1 MASGFGKKLNISVF
15 GSSHA
20 EAVGVTVT
28 GLPAGLAVDAEKLQ
42 AFMTR
47 RAPGRSA
54 LSTARREAD
63 VPRFETGLTDGVTDG
78 QPLTV
83 TIANS
88 DAHRSDYDA
97 LRGIPRPGHADY
109 TAWVKYGKDFDM
121 AGGGQFSGRMTAPM
135 CAAGGILLQLL
146 EKKGISVSAH
156 ILQIADVRDTAFDP
170 LQPETDVNK
179 KAFPVLCD
187 EAGERMQQAVL
198 AAKQCG
204 DSVGGIIE
212 CAVTGL
218 PAGVGGA
225 MFDGMESR
233 IAAALFG
240 IPAVKGVEFGAG
252 FAATAMRG
260 SQHNDAFTVENGC
273 VKTGSNHAG
282 GILGGITNGMPL
294 IFRCA
299 VKPTPSIALPQQSV
313 QLADMQPCTVTVG
326 GRHDACIVPRAVP
339 AVEAVAAIAVC
350 DAMAEEN
357 MLF

>member
-1 MASGFGKKLNISVF
+1 MAAGFGKKLNISVF
-15 GSSHA
+15 GSSHG
-20 EAVGVTVT
+20 EAVGTTVT
-28 GLPAGLAVDAEKLQ
+28 GLPAGIVVDMQQLQ
-42 AFMTR
+42 AFMDR

-63 VPRFETGLTDGVTDG
+63 VPIFETGLTEGVTNG

-83 TIANS
+83 TIANTN
-88 DAHRSDYDA
+88 ARRTDYDA

-109 TAWVKYGKDFDM
+109 TAWVKYGANCDM
-121 AGGGQFSGRMTAPM
+121 AGGGQFSGRMTAPV
-135 CAAGGILLQLL
+135 CAVGGILLQLL
-146 EKKGISVSAH
+146 AEKGIAVSAH
-156 ILQIADVRDTAFDP
+156 ILQIADVRDSAFHP
-170 LQPETDVNK
+170 LQPETEVNR
-179 KAFPVLCD
+179 KAFPVLCS
-187 EAGERMQQAVL
+187 EAGEQMQQAVL
-198 AAKQCG
+198 AAKQRG

-225 MFDGMESR
+225 LFEGMESR
-233 IAAALFG
+233 IAAALFAV
-240 IPAVKGVEFGAG
+240 PAVKGVEFGAG
-252 FAATAMRG
+252 FAAAAMCG
-260 SQHNDAFTVENGC
+260 SEHNDAFIVENGC
-273 VKTGSNHAG
+273 VKTSSNHAG

-313 QLADMQPCTVTVG
+313 QLQNLQPCTVSVG

-339 AVEAVAAIAVC
+339 VVEAVAAIAVC

-357 MLF
+357 ML

>member
-1 MASGFGKKLNISVF
+1 MAVGFGEKLNISVF

-28 GLPAGLAVDAEKLQ
+28 GLPAGFAVDTEKLQ
-42 AFMTR
+42 AFLNR

-54 LSTARREAD
+54 LATARREAD
-63 VPRFETGLTDGVTDG
+63 VPCFASGLENGVTNG

-83 TIANS
+83 TIANG
-88 DAHRSDYDA
+88 DVRSADYDA
-97 LRGIPRPGHADY
+97 LRGIPRPGHADF
-109 TAWVKYGKDFDM
+109 TAWAKYGKEYDM

-135 CAAGGILLQLL
+135 CVAGGILLQLL
-146 EKKGISVSAH
+146 AEKGITVSAH
-156 ILQIADVRDTAFDP
+156 ILQLAHVRDAAFDP

-187 EAGERMQQAVL
+187 EAGEEMQQAAL
-198 AAKQCG
+198 AAKQRS

-252 FAATAMRG
+252 FAAASMCG
-260 SQHNDAFTVENGC
+260 SEHNDAFTVENGA
-273 VKTGSNHAG
+273 VKTVTNHAG

-294 IFRCA
+294 LFRCA
-299 VKPTPSIALPQQSV
+299 VKPTPSIALPQQSIS
-313 QLADMQPCTVTVG
+313 LADMQPCTVTVG

-339 AVEAVAAIAVC
+339 VVEAVAAIAVC
-350 DAMAEEN
+350 DAMAQEN
-357 MLF
+357 ML